1 MGEHESEYRD
11 VLKKNFKN
19 VKPFKPKSSRKEST
33 EFFFVAT
40 GFDPR
45 PSCGEIA
52 PTLQ

>member
-11 VLKKNFKN
+11 VLKKNFKI

-40 GFDPR
+40 GFDPK
-45 PSCGEIA
+45 PACVEDP
-52 PTLQ
+52 PTS